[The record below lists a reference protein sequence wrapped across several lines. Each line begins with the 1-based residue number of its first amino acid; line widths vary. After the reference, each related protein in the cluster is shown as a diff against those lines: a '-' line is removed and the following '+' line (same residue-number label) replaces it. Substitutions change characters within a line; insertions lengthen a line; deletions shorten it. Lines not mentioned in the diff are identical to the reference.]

1 MSSVY
6 TDIAK
11 KRIEQS
17 QEASQPTKKST
28 ENQNPPVEKN
38 ESQKDPAKADQK
50 LSQNVKKPEIMK
62 TRNHEND
69 SPIDLP
75 VKYSTLLRT
84 HFIKRIKIHAA
95 ETELKDYEVIEL
107 ALTEFFKKH

>member
-1 MSSVY
+1 MSGVY
-6 TDIAK
+6 SNIAK

-17 QEASQPTKKST
+17 QEASQPTKRST

-38 ESQKDPAKADQK
+38 EFQKGPAKADQK

-62 TRNHEND
+62 TRNHED
-69 SPIDLP
+69 GSPIDLP
-75 VKYSTLLRT
+75 VKYSTLLRPR
-84 HFIKRIKIHAA
+84 FIKKIKINAA